1 MKEKIAK
8 LWAQK
13 IISGERTLNE
23 VPKGLLKEVKQELL
37 NMLNK

>member
-23 VPKGLLKEVKQELL
+23 VPRGLLKEVKQAIATQL
-37 NMLNK
+37 K

>member
-23 VPKGLLKEVKQELL
+23 VPKGLLKEVKQAIVAQL
-37 NMLNK
+37 K